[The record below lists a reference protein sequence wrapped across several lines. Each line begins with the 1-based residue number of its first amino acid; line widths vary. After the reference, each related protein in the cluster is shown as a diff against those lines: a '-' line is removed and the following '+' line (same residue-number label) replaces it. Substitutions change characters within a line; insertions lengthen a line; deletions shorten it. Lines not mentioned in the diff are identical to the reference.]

1 MANIGSTGPSRPLPS
16 VGSPPVSPP
25 LVTTPSTP
33 PTPPSTPPL
42 TPPRTGSGP
51 PTIGSGTDQTGVQ
64 SSISSQSPGQIS
76 HTSLSVP
83 VPSSVVEDTR
93 PLDFTSLLSRSG
105 RISQEDLLSM
115 VPRDVE
121 NTFVP
126 SSRISQGSKFS
137 WTDGTN
143 DYEVKFHSSDRG
155 APRGSNSARGWT
167 AQITV
172 NGMLMT
178 QRGEFRSSPRNFT
191 HIPLTD

>member
-64 SSISSQSPGQIS
+64 SSISSQSSGQIS
-76 HTSLSVP
+76 HTSSSVP
-83 VPSSVVEDTR
+83 VPSSLEVEDTR
-93 PLDFTSLLSRSG
+93 PVDFTSLLTSSG
-105 RISQEDLLSM
+105 RLSHEELMTM
-115 VPRDVE
+115 VPSGIRD
-121 NTFVP
+121 TFVP
-126 SSRISQGSKFS
+126 SSRIDRGSKYR

-143 DYEVKFHSSDRG
+143 YYEVKFHSSDRG
-155 APRGSNSARGWT
+155 APRGSNSATGWT
-167 AQITV
+167 
-172 NGMLMT
+172 
-178 QRGEFRSSPRNFT
+178 
-191 HIPLTD
+191 